1 MANFLG
7 GSAWAMAKDISEGFI
22 LVTERTYAKLDAG
35 ELEKLAFELDRIQRE
50 VRGEQPAIDDLAAVQ
65 NRNRRLARLT
75 GALSMLR
82 NSQQRRFRRSVK
94 PGFDGHA

>member
-22 LVTERTYAKLDAG
+22 LVTERTFIRLEAG
-35 ELEKLAFELDRIQRE
+35 ELDKLAFEIDRILRE
-50 VRGEQPAIDDLAAVQ
+50 VRGEQPPAEDLTAVQ

-75 GALSMLR
+75 GALGMLR
-82 NSQQRRFRRSVK
+82 NYQQRRYRRSVK